1 MMKVGRARGFWGL
14 AAGAC
19 AAVLLAPTAGAA
31 VEYRVELLDAFSPR
45 VTAWGRAVNDSGAVA
60 GDAQRNLGGGAL
72 DFPAVRWDAGATSPT
87 PMVGSLDAIGWGIN
101 NAGDVTGQALVDPR
115 YGYVPARWGDGGTTF
130 TQLAGVGR
138 IPRAIND
145 RGDVVGYGPAS
156 QTGQHGDRAY
166 RWAGGGTAA
175 TELGN
180 LGTTDFQLFG
190 WSNVYAYS
198 INETGDAVGWA
209 EKYVSGV
216 YKGSRAVVWPAGATA
231 AVELLTL
238 GVSPSGNTGTEA
250 FSINNLGDV
259 VGNAAAYSG
268 TNALGKRAVVWHA
281 GGLAPIELPNLGLDV
296 AGNPSTSAIAIND
309 AGDIVGTATR
319 YVNGTQVASGPALW
333 RADGTG
339 PFLLSE
345 LIDPESNWV
354 LNDVT
359 GIGGNGAIV
368 GNGFYDPD
376 GAGPLARLQ
385 APFRLVP
392 VPEPGG
398 VLMVGL
404 GACLLGRRRRAGGRD
419 KPS

>member
-1 MMKVGRARGFWGL
+1 VELPTL
-14 AAGAC
+14 AA
-19 AAVLLAPTAGAA
+19 
-31 VEYRVELLDAFSPR
+31 
-45 VTAWGRAVNDSGAVA
+45 
-60 GDAQRNLGGGAL
+60 
-72 DFPAVRWDAGATSPT
+72 
-87 PMVGSLDAIGWGIN
+87 
-101 NAGDVTGQALVDPR
+101 
-115 YGYVPARWGDGGTTF
+115 
-130 TQLAGVGR
+130 
-138 IPRAIND
+138 
-145 RGDVVGYGPAS
+145 
-156 QTGQHGDRAY
+156 
-166 RWAGGGTAA
+166 
-175 TELGN
+175 
-180 LGTTDFQLFG
+180 
-190 WSNVYAYS
+190 
-198 INETGDAVGWA
+198 
-209 EKYVSGV
+209 
-216 YKGSRAVVWPAGATA
+216 
-231 AVELLTL
+231 
-238 GVSPSGNTGTEA
+238 SPSGVTGTEA
-250 FSINNLGDV
+250 FSINNSGDV
-259 VGNAAAYSG
+259 VGTAAPYSA
-268 TNALGKRAVVWHA
+268 TNTLRKRAVIWHA
-281 GGLAPIELPNLGLDV
+281 GALAPTELPNLGVDA